1 MTDRRELRLAPA
13 GQRRDVHVVARRQ
26 IHQMQP
32 DVAARAAHL
41 VERERQATAVGRPR
55 QAGQITAE
63 RDVLRAF
70 DQMHADPA
78 RVSTISKGMTLEPQ
92 TIDADATVGEAM
104 DRMLDGG
111 FRHLPVIDGE
121 KLVGVI
127 SLRDLALSISKG

>member
-1 MTDRRELRLAPA
+1 MTTVREIMSTDLVTVEPSTTMAQA
-13 GQRRDVHVVARRQ
+13 
-26 IHQMQP
+26 
-32 DVAARAAHL
+32 VAAMSKARVGSVL
-41 VERERQATAVGRPR
+41 VLEDGALLGIFT
-55 QAGQITAE
+55 E

-104 DRMLDGG
+104 DRMLHGG
-111 FRHLPVIDGE
+111 FRHLPVIEGE